1 MTDNRSPIEKN
12 SPDDSGWGECP
23 PGEISGML
31 NRLSRQRK
39 LAASAKISAVAAALL
54 VGAGIWQTLP
64 VTTQRT
70 ETRDGEYQFGSI
82 CCSDVI
88 QYAAAFKKG
97 ELDTER
103 MAQIRQ
109 HIAECPHCRPEFEK
123 DANQTQ
129 SLLDNRHGRIGTASL
144 AHSGLLVTT
153 R

>member
-64 VTTQRT
+64 VWLDLLLGRHSVRGGVQKGRT
-70 ETRDGEYQFGSI
+70 GHRKNGSNP
-82 CCSDVI
+82 STHRRVP
-88 QYAAAFKKG
+88 A
-97 ELDTER
+97 L
-103 MAQIRQ
+103 
-109 HIAECPHCRPEFEK
+109 
-123 DANQTQ
+123 QT
-129 SLLDNRHGRIGTASL
+129 
-144 AHSGLLVTT
+144 
-153 R
+153 